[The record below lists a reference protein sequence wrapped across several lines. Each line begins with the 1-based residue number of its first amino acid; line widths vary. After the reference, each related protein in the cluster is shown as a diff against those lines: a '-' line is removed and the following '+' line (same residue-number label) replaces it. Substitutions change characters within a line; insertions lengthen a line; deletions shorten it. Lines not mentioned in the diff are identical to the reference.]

1 MQQMTRRAPRIERR
15 TDVDTPPRRDPAP
28 TRLAYRM
35 NRLWL
40 TPLFRAM
47 LHVGLPGV
55 SVSIIFCTGPVSGR

>member
-15 TDVDTPPRRDPAP
+15 TDVEAPPRRDPAP

-40 TPLFRAM
+40 TPLLRAM
-47 LHVGLPGV
+47 LHVGLPAFLV
-55 SVSIIFCTGPVSGR
+55 VFCTGL